1 MGRVAALD
9 YGKARIG
16 LALSD
21 ENKKIAF
28 SKGTFFAK
36 KNLEETASY
45 ISKELQA
52 LGSFETLLVGLP
64 LFMNGKESPMS
75 QEVRA
80 FAKILQEKFGFSIV
94 FYDERLTS
102 ALGAKLLDEAEVKT
116 SRRKLLLDGLSA
128 SILLQNYLDT
138 RESQKAEVGRQK

>member
-36 KNLEETASY
+36 KNLEETALY

-80 FAKILQEKFGFSIV
+80 FAKILQEKFGFSII
-94 FYDERLTS
+94 FRDERLTS
-102 ALGAKLLDEAEVKT
+102 ALGAKLLDEADVKS

-128 SILLQNYLDT
+128 SILLQNYLDS
-138 RESQKAEVGRQK
+138 R

>member
-36 KNLEETASY
+36 KNLEETALY

-80 FAKILQEKFGFSIV
+80 FAKILQEKFGFSV
-94 FYDERLTS
+94 
-102 ALGAKLLDEAEVKT
+102 
-116 SRRKLLLDGLSA
+116 
-128 SILLQNYLDT
+128 ILRD
-138 RESQKAEVGRQK
+138 